1 MTNFIDGK
9 YIFFRDID
17 VKYLS
22 GRCLKIYSEEYK
34 KKIWGNSEEYK
45 IKSRFIYKVKN
56 I

>member
-34 KKIWGNSEEYK
+34 